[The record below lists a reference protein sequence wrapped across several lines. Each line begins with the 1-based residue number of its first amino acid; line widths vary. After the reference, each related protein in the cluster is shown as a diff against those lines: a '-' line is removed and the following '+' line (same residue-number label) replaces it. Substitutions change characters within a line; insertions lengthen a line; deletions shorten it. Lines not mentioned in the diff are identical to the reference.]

1 MPSKQIKVANA
12 PCSWGALEFDLDG
25 QSAGADRVLSEMS
38 RAGFVGTEFGD
49 WGFLPTDPDGLRA
62 ILQKYDLQM
71 IGAFVPVALWKKDA
85 LAAGIENAV
94 RTASLLARVAEK
106 PFIVLADENGLVPER
121 TANVGRIRPDQGLSN
136 LQWQTFGDGANRLA
150 EAVLERTGVRTVFH
164 HHCAGFVE
172 APAEVERLLSLTD
185 PALLGLC
192 LDMGHFR
199 FGGGDPVK
207 AVSDY
212 ADRIWHI
219 HYKDC
224 SVSVV
229 NRVRNEGLDYF
240 QAVAAGVFCEL
251 GKGDVDFA
259 AITGILN
266 ARNEAGKASPIDWI
280 VVEQDVLPGMG
291 SPFESA
297 KRNREFLKTLGF

>member
-1 MPSKQIKVANA
+1 MTSKQIKVANA

-25 QSAGADRVLSEMS
+25 QSAGADRVLSEMN

-49 WGFLPTDPDGLRA
+49 WGFLPTDPDGLKA
-62 ILQKYDLQM
+62 ILDKYGLQM
-71 IGAFVPVALWKKDA
+71 IGAFVPVALWKKEA
-85 LAAGIENAV
+85 LAAGIEAAV
-94 RTASLLARVAEK
+94 RTASLLATVAEK
-106 PFIVLADENGLVPER
+106 PFIVLADENGSVPER
-121 TANVGRIRPDQGLSN
+121 TACAGRVRSDQGLSN

-164 HHCAGFVE
+164 HHCAGYVE
-172 APAEVERLLSLTD
+172 TPAEVEKLLSLTD

-199 FGGGDPVK
+199 FGGGDPVA
-207 AVSDY
+207 AVRDY

-224 SVSVV
+224 SVDVATRS
-229 NRVRNEGLDYF
+229 RREGLDYF
-240 QAVAAGVFCEL
+240 KSVAAGVFCEL
-251 GKGDVDFA
+251 GTGDVDFA
-259 AITGILN
+259 AITDILN
-266 ARNEAGKASPIDWI
+266 ERNIAARLPAIDWI

-297 KRNREFLKTLGF
+297 KRNREFLKMLGL